1 MSLLK
6 TKMMLLYLF
15 ENENDAS
22 SALIT
27 FLNASRIFLLYQ
39 NFDFPISGTTQ
50 VLSSESHSR
59 VGGCLH
65 IQQAPGH
72 ANGNQHQ
79 SLNTPAMACPLAVP
93 ACQAWVGRAAALRQC
108 SRSENG
114 EFAVEARCQGAMVC
128 DFLFSMSVFDWDS
141 LDVFDIPQQ

>member
-93 ACQAWVGRAAALRQC
+93 ACQAWVGRAAALRRVGFG
-108 SRSENG
+108 SRFG
-114 EFAVEARCQGAMVC
+114 RDGR
-128 DFLFSMSVFDWDS
+128 FSFFDVGCEWDS
-141 LDVFDIPQQ
+141 LDS